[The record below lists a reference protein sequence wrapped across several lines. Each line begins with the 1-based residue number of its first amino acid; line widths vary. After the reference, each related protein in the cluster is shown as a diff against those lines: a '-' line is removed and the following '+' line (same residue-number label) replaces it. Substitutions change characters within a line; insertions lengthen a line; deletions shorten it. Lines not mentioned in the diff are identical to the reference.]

1 MTLISYL
8 TRHKTSSL
16 FFFPFKMACFSLSTR
31 WHWYVFYVNVLFKIC
46 IPSGDVLILYRR
58 VGGHSQR
65 GNSASGAGRS
75 SASLLFGDTFIRL
88 VGCSLTWRIDA
99 RFAVS
104 RSLSDSLCQPAGLL
118 YFTRWARV
126 CIVGQ
131 LRERVGR
138 SGETPRSHCPHQ
150 ENRTNLKLSL
160 QVWIQTFITDW
171 GGLALIWFTI
181 HQTHTAK

>member
-1 MTLISYL
+1 MAFRILTLISYL

-131 LRERVGR
+131 LRESRTIRGNTSVSLLS
-138 SGETPRSHCPHQ
+138 SGKQNEP
-150 ENRTNLKLSL
+150 
-160 QVWIQTFITDW
+160 
-171 GGLALIWFTI
+171 
-181 HQTHTAK
+181 